1 MRPPIL
7 PPASPL
13 QLFMSIS
20 LLLAPGLAFALL
32 AAHFYRASA
41 WLPLSCC
48 VVLALLLP
56 LRRAWVPR
64 LVQGCLIAGTGE
76 WLWTAFDL
84 VQQRVAL
91 GQPWLRLVFILGLVA
106 LLTAASALVFRSPA
120 LRARYAGG

>member
-1 MRPPIL
+1 
-7 PPASPL
+7 
-13 QLFMSIS
+13 MSIC
-20 LLLAPGLAFALL
+20 LLLAPGLAFAIL

-76 WLWTAFDL
+76 WVWTAFVL
-84 VQQRVAL
+84 VQQRMAL

-106 LLTAASALVFRSPA
+106 VLTAASALVFRSPA
-120 LRARYAGG
+120 LRARYPRG